1 MRRAFFALGLSLALV
16 SPSFAQLASPLEL
29 VRALRQAGMVDL
41 AVLRLDELK
50 AKPELIG
57 PEDAALL
64 PLELARI
71 RLEEAARETE
81 EARRATLI
89 GQARA
94 SFDEFIKTNPT
105 HPMSAQAR
113 VEMARLT
120 ALQAKGQLSR
130 GNRQEGKDAKALEFS
145 RARPDFTA
153 AINLYKGAITNLDN
167 RLKNLDEKNPLSAE
181 LKRSKAQAE
190 LDAAVLQVE
199 LAQTYVGEDE
209 SKQKGEALDK
219 AQKEFEALATK
230 YANQRVGYLAQVWAW
245 QCLFM
250 LGDPAKSI
258 PNIEKFATTNR
269 QNREAADAVRLAGFF
284 GIDHAFEETGKDTSM
299 QARLVRTEQSALRWL
314 QMYPEAKNTPEGLGA
329 RYRRAL
335 MKEQQAFLPGGVRF
349 EEPPKVAP
357 KAAPKTAPPPPPK
370 AKPAEKG
377 KEPAKEPAK
386 ESAKEPE
393 PEEKEAAPVIR
404 RVIGISPQAKQL
416 LEDANKIYKELTD
429 TDNEYS
435 ERAHRHRLINQVVI
449 LDGEGKGGDPQLKS
463 INTLE
468 QGFLAAQVQQAR
480 IYESNNNPK
489 TTEDQKDKEEKRRTK
504 AAISYLERGL
514 QSATA
519 KDPVRDVFD
528 AQMLLVQML
537 TKDDRAVEA
546 AVLGEGLA
554 RSNPKMSKAAL
565 AAVLG
570 VYAYNTAIGK
580 AKAAGLGE
588 DAENADLQRLKTLA
602 NFTIVTW
609 PNDGPTDAARHVL
622 GYFLSNREKDYE
634 TAWKTYAGIGNGYPD
649 IAQARREMAGT
660 MFYLIRPEE
669 KDPKKYRE
677 VLQKN
682 ITDRAKQF
690 QTTISALESLT
701 EPSPGSP
708 GPAVES
714 WAGAKTMQAQL
725 YYMASDYDKVDATV
739 KQVTDTLKK
748 IVADAKGGIE
758 GKKKA
763 DLEYTIRALKFN
775 ALQGRAA
782 DFIRAKEFAKVG
794 DSLGGELEALKKELA
809 TPPTEETPGL
819 TRLKRAQRD
828 FLIACMSAF
837 LQNKQ
842 GDKASE
848 LLDTLQGAGGTVEQN
863 VAVMQQLVSTIR
875 GQIDG
880 LVKENKKADADELA
894 RGFSEFLDKIKGD
907 DLTKLSKNVA
917 IFLGQGYGAVDQHAK
932 SAELFAALLAKTD
945 PEKEQGTYRQ
955 LEFMQAR
962 AFRQA
967 GQFPQA
973 TALMQKIVG
982 DPIKK
987 GAPQGWGYK
996 NLAMRKEYCML
1007 LEDQLFFGPAGNNW
1021 QVMTR
1026 EFVVGGLPVPVKFLG
1041 ARPAFVG
1048 VGQGL
1053 DELMAAHCMFP
1064 TGVSPFLDAGFKSVF
1079 SAAAE
1084 NRNRLRLVYFDLFYE
1099 TLRCSARAYT
1109 TPSIVA
1115 KVKGGQPAADQ
1126 KLADLGEKFFQLV
1139 SKNEDVQPEVKEKI
1153 KDLLDKT
1160 PAMKKK
1166 FDELAAAAPA
1176 PPKS

>member
-1 MRRAFFALGLSLALV
+1 MRRAFLVLGLSFAIA
-16 SPSFAQLASPLEL
+16 SPTFAQLASPLEL

-41 AVLRLDELK
+41 AVQRLEELK
-50 AKPELIG
+50 AKPELLS
-57 PEDAALL
+57 PDDAALI

-81 EARRATLI
+81 DARRATLI

-130 GNRQEGKDAKALEFS
+130 GNRQEGREAKALEFS

-167 RLKNLDEKNPLSAE
+167 RLKGLDEKNPLTAE

-199 LAQTYVGEDE
+199 LGQTFIGEDE

-219 AQKEFEALATK
+219 AQKEFEGLATK

-258 PNIEKFATTNR
+258 PNIEKFATANK

-284 GIDHAFEETGKDTSM
+284 GIDHAFEDNGKETSV
-299 QARLVRTEQSALRWL
+299 QARFIRTEQTALRWL

-357 KAAPKTAPPPPPK
+357 KVTPKKDPPVAPKGKPP
-370 AKPAEKG
+370 EKG
-377 KEPAKEPAK
+377 KEPAKE
-386 ESAKEPE
+386 SAKDPE
-393 PEEKEAAPVIR
+393 PEEKEAAPAIR
-404 RVIGISPQAKQL
+404 RVIGITPQAKQL

-468 QGFLAAQVQQAR
+468 QGYLAAQVQQAR
-480 IYESNNNPK
+480 IWEFGKIPGK
-489 TTEDQKDKEEKRRTK
+489 KEEEIEKEDKRRTK
-504 AAISYLERGL
+504 LAIAFLERGL
-514 QSATA
+514 HSVTSR
-519 KDPVRDVFD
+519 DPVRDVFD
-528 AQMLLVQML
+528 GQMLLVQLL

-554 RSNPKMSKAAL
+554 RSNPKMGKAAL

-570 VYAYNTAIGK
+570 VYAYNTAFGK
-580 AKAAGLGE
+580 AKAAGLGDE
-588 DAENADLQRLKTLA
+588 AENADLLRLKTLA
-602 NFTIVTW
+602 NFTIATW

-622 GYFLSNREKDYE
+622 GFFLSNRDKDYE
-634 TAWKTYAGIGNGYPD
+634 NAWKVYSGIGNGYPD

-660 MFYLIRPEE
+660 MFYLIKPEE
-669 KDPKKYRE
+669 RDPKKYRE
-677 VLQKN
+677 ILQKN

-690 QTTISALESLT
+690 QTTITALEALSD
-701 EPSPGSP
+701 PSPGTP

-714 WAGAKTMQAQL
+714 WTGAKTMQAQL
-725 YYMASDYDKVDATV
+725 YLMAGDYDKVDATV

-748 IVADAKGGIE
+748 IVADARGGIDSR
-758 GKKKA
+758 KKA
-763 DLEYTIRALKFN
+763 DLEYSIRALKFN
-775 ALQGRAA
+775 ALQNRAA
-782 DFIRAKEFAKVG
+782 DFIRAKEFAKVS

-809 TPPTEETPGL
+809 TPAPEETPGL

-863 VAVMQQLVSTIR
+863 VAVMQQLVATIR

-880 LVKENKKADADELA
+880 LTKENKKAEADELA
-894 RGFSEFLDKIKGD
+894 RGFSEFLDKIKGE
-907 DLTKLSKNVA
+907 DLTKLSKNVV

-932 SAELFAALLAKTD
+932 SAELFGALLAKTD
-945 PEKEQGTYRQ
+945 PEKDQATHRQ

-962 AFRQA
+962 AYRQA

-973 TALMQKIVG
+973 TALMLKIVG
-982 DPIKK
+982 EPGKK

-996 NLAMRKEYCML
+996 NLAMRKEHCML
-1007 LEDQLFFGPAGNNW
+1007 LEDQLLFSAAGNNW
-1021 QVMTR
+1021 VAITR
-1026 EFVVGGLPVPVKFLG
+1026 EFVPGGLPVPVKFLG

-1048 VGQGL
+1048 VGQGI
-1053 DELMAAHCMFP
+1053 DELMAAHCLFP
-1064 TGVSPFLDAGFKSVF
+1064 TASAAFLDAGFKSVF
-1079 SAAAE
+1079 SSTAE
-1084 NRNRLRLVYFDLFYE
+1084 TRNKQRLVYFDLFYE
-1099 TLRCSARAYT
+1099 TMRSSARGYT
-1109 TPSIVA
+1109 TPSLIA
-1115 KVKGGQPAADQ
+1115 KLKGGQPEADQ
-1126 KLADLGEKFFQLV
+1126 KLANLGQKFFELV
-1139 SKNEDVQPEVKEKI
+1139 SKNDDVQPEVKEKI

-1166 FDELAAAAPA
+1166 FDEMAAATPV